1 MSLPHGGP
9 DVLQYQSSLLF
20 FLVNMFPTVRY
31 GALLSLALSSCLQAA
46 PQDQGPGPVISPT
59 VDSMTMLGSGCPLG
73 SGGIVREIRNNTPVF
88 LFDEWDLNL
97 ADAEA
102 GTTTV
107 SKFCTEEISLGN
119 GPQGYQVRIAAIT
132 VAGWADTDL
141 NTRLAVS
148 VETKLGGVEAGVSFP
163 LASRLLSRVCS

>member
-1 MSLPHGGP
+1 MSYPHVAP
-9 DVLQYQSSLLF
+9 TSYSISRLCFTL
-20 FLVNMFPTVRY
+20 LVNMFPNVRY
-31 GALLSLALSSCLQAA
+31 GALLSLVLSSCLQAA

-73 SGGIVREIRNNTPVF
+73 SGGIVREMRNNTPVF
-88 LFDEWDLNL
+88 LFDEWNLNL

-107 SKFCTEEISLGN
+107 SKFCTEEISLGH

-132 VAGWADTDL
+132 VAGWADTDI

-163 LASRLLSRVCS
+163 LASRLFIQDM